1 MICLRQRCR
10 AKKAFWSSHL
20 IGQIQTNSDIW
31 LVRRILYLTVLNG
44 FIPDSYVFLFYSR
57 AFTCDILF
65 SFWKA
70 SRRSTAGWLLIKKRN
85 LKLFPWE
92 RNEKEVDKKYMRQ
105 LICWG
110 RKCLL
115 PQHRVELWKF
125 CFWLKANSCL
135 RISLELEVEQIWL
148 IWLSA
153 PLSTL
158 MPGAWF
164 TYTQIANDNQLE
176 FN

>member
-115 PQHRVELWKF
+115 PQRWT
-125 CFWLKANSCL
+125 
-135 RISLELEVEQIWL
+135 LEILLLTKSKQLFEDL
-148 IWLSA
+148 IRARGRADLIN
-153 PLSTL
+153 LIICTTL
-158 MPGAWF
+158 DFNARRLVHL
-164 TYTQIANDNQLE
+164 YTDSKW
-176 FN
+176 